1 MTSQAG
7 KSLYEQPGGYDA
19 LAAAVDDLL
28 PRLQEPVMDDDP
40 VLVEKDHKEGRL
52 DRGPSFVHRRA

>member
-1 MTSQAG
+1 MTSRAG

-28 PRLQEPVMDDDP
+28 PRLQEPVTDDDIP
-40 VLVEKDHKEGRL
+40 Y
-52 DRGPSFVHRRA
+52 